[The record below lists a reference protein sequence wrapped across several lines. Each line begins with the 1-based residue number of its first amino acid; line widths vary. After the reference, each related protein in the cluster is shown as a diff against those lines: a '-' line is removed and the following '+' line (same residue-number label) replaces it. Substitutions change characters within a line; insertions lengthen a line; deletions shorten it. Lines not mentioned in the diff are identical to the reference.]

1 MSNQTQAFALSKRK
15 QSMANNKAKQFGFS
29 LIEIMVVLF
38 IIGMMAAFVAPQIFE
53 NQGTAQI
60 KKAAVDIQTLE
71 GQLEMYKLRTNRFP
85 TTEQGLE
92 ALVTMPTIDPI
103 PRNYPN
109 EGFIKRLPLDPWGNP
124 YQLLSPGE
132 IDSIDIYSFGPDMEE
147 GTDDDIGTWN
157 INEYLQ

>member
-1 MSNQTQAFALSKRK
+1 MSNQTGFIALNERKRTILK
-15 QSMANNKAKQFGFS
+15 NRNNESGFT

-71 GQLEMYKLRTNRFP
+71 GQLEMFKLRTNRFP

-92 ALVTMPTIDPI
+92 ALVTMPTIEPI
-103 PRNYPN
+103 PRNYPE

-132 IDSIDIYSFGPDMEE
+132 IDTVDIYSFGPDMEE
-147 GTDDDIGTWN
+147 GTEDDIGTWN
-157 INEYLQ
+157 INDYLQ

>member
-1 MSNQTQAFALSKRK
+1 MNNQTHAFALNERK
-15 QSMANNKAKQFGFS
+15 QSMGNNRTKQFGFS

>member
-15 QSMANNKAKQFGFS
+15 QAMANNKAKQFGFS

-92 ALVTMPTIDPI
+92 ALVSMPTIDPI

-132 IDSIDIYSFGPDMEE
+132 IDNIDIYSFGPDMIE